1 MEDCIFCKIVNRQ
14 IPSRI
19 VYEDDSILAFHDID
33 PKAPVHVLVIPKQH
47 ISSTN
52 EVTQEN
58 SRVIAHIFATL
69 PKIAEQLGIR
79 DGGYRVV
86 VNCGKDAGQ
95 AVNHLHYHVLG
106 GRSLTW
112 PPG

>member
-1 MEDCIFCKIVNRQ
+1 MEDCIFCRIVNKQ

-47 ISSTN
+47 ISSVN

-58 SRVIAHIFATL
+58 SQVIAHLFANL
-69 PKIAEQLGIR
+69 PKIAEKLGIK
-79 DGGYRVV
+79 DSGYRVV
-86 VNCGKDAGQ
+86 INCGKDAGQ

>member
-47 ISSTN
+47 IPSIN

-58 SRVIAHIFATL
+58 SQVIAHLFATL
-69 PKIAEQLGIR
+69 PEIARRLGIK
-79 DGGYRVV
+79 DSGYRVV

-95 AVNHLHYHVLG
+95 AVNHLHCHVLG

>member
-1 MEDCIFCKIVNRQ
+1 MEDCIFCKIVNKQ

-47 ISSTN
+47 IPSIN
-52 EVTQEN
+52 EVTQED
-58 SRVIAHIFATL
+58 SQVIAHLFATL
-69 PKIAEQLGIR
+69 PKIAEQLGIK
-79 DGGYRVV
+79 GSGYRVV

-106 GRSLTW
+106 GRSFTW

>member
-47 ISSTN
+47 IPSTN
-52 EVTQEN
+52 EVTREN
-58 SRVIAHIFATL
+58 SEVIAHLFATL
-69 PKIAEQLGIR
+69 PKIVEQLGIK
-79 DGGYRVV
+79 DSGYRVV

-106 GRSLTW
+106 GRSFTW

>member
-47 ISSTN
+47 IPSIN

-58 SRVIAHIFATL
+58 SQVIAHIFATM
-69 PKIAEQLGIR
+69 PKIAQQLGIK
-79 DGGYRVV
+79 DSGYRVV